1 MCVQLASWSTEPL
14 RFMHVV
20 AYGWISF
27 FLQTSNIQSHVW
39 TTFSLPMYASTDIL
53 GCFRLENNA
62 ALNIDVCK
70 RGKHSSCVCVL
81 DSHALTMP
89 PLDSLCVW
97 VVHTS
102 SWSLQ
107 RQLGCPVMP
116 WSSDLPREP
125 QTTPPTML
133 RAQPCKAAR
142 SSFSCLPCC

>member
-1 MCVQLASWSTEPL
+1 M

-20 AYGWISF
+20 AYGRIAF
-27 FLQTSNIQSHVW
+27 FLQPSNIQSRVW
-39 TTFSLPMYASTDIL
+39 TTFSLPMYASTDML
-53 GCFRLENNA
+53 GCFHLASNA

-89 PLDSLCVW
+89 PLDCLCVW

-107 RQLGCPVMP
+107 RQLGCPVML
-116 WSSDLPREP
+116 WSSDASLERASDR
-125 QTTPPTML
+125 PPPHTML
-133 RAQPCKAAR
+133 GAQPCKAAR